1 MKKLICV
8 FLSAILLASV
18 AISAAIGASAA
29 NTPPDMGV
37 LYDIY
42 YGSAVVDGVKD
53 DSYFI
58 NSSTKSY
65 VHNATYEDPSFVY
78 PEGKETSFEC
88 WLLWDETSLYGFI
101 EVTDYTPVTYAFKDY
116 KTDCVELDLILTDWS
131 SFAGKKTGMYSDIGN
146 PGVGMF
152 RISNPDGY
160 TASNLYE
167 LMPMKGGLAVLDE
180 LDSLSKCVTVKTD
193 KGYNIEFSIKIPTE
207 IVHLVCTPGAHI
219 GFGIQCN
226 DDVNDN
232 SVRDAIIFYCNL
244 DDQQGKTG
252 EYILLDKTGVRLD
265 APVSREPVTTG
276 APATEPAETTAA
288 PVTDAPVVT
297 TESPAATD
305 APETTAEE
313 KTEATTHADD
323 VTTAPAPAEKKGCG
337 SFASSA
343 VALLAV
349 VLAGA
354 AVCTKRR
361 K

>member
-1 MKKLICV
+1 M
-8 FLSAILLASV
+8 
-18 AISAAIGASAA
+18 
-29 NTPPDMGV
+29 
-37 LYDIY
+37 
-42 YGSAVVDGVKD
+42 
-53 DSYFI
+53 
-58 NSSTKSY
+58 
-65 VHNATYEDPSFVY
+65 
-78 PEGKETSFEC
+78 
-88 WLLWDETSLYGFI
+88 
-101 EVTDYTPVTYAFKDY
+101 
-116 KTDCVELDLILTDWS
+116 
-131 SFAGKKTGMYSDIGN
+131 
-146 PGVGMF
+146 
-152 RISNPDGY
+152 
-160 TASNLYE
+160 
-167 LMPMKGGLAVLDE
+167 
-180 LDSLSKCVTVKTD
+180 
-193 KGYNIEFSIKIPTE
+193 KIPTE

-232 SVRDAIIFYCNL
+232 SVRDAIIYSTNL

-276 APATEPAETTAA
+276 APATEPAETTAT

-297 TESPAATD
+297 TDAPAATD

-313 KTEATTHADD
+313 KTEATTNAAE

-337 SFASSA
+337 SFAASA

-349 VLAGA
+349 VFAGA